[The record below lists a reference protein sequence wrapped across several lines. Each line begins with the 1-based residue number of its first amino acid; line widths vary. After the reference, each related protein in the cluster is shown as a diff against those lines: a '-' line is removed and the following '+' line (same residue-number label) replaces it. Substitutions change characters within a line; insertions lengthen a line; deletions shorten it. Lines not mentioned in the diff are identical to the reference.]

1 MQTLIVNTKSDI
13 IMFKSLIYMFFS
25 PAKYKHKIDAETPT
39 FVEGIHHV
47 HVNEGQT
54 ATFQIIARGNPQ
66 PGITW

>member
-1 MQTLIVNTKSDI
+1 
-13 IMFKSLIYMFFS
+13 MFKLLIHVFT
-25 PAKYKHKIDAETPT
+25 AKYKHKIDAATPT